1 LPQDPKKPSIIQYI
15 LTFAILMTF
24 WYLLSGYLEPFYIGA
39 GIVSS
44 LVVTAVS
51 ADLMFRSQKNVLDSA
66 RIFVR
71 FLFYIPWLMV
81 EILYANIDVAYRIL
95 HPKMPIDPGMITI
108 ETPFKGDILRT
119 SFANA
124 LTLTPGTVTID
135 VRRGTFV
142 VHALVM
148 DVSNREL
155 LEKRGIEKS
164 LGRIFGEE
172 Q

>member
-1 LPQDPKKPSIIQYI
+1 
-15 LTFAILMTF
+15 MTF

-39 GIVSS
+39 GIISS
-44 LVVTAVS
+44 LVVTYVS
-51 ADLMFRSQKNVLDSA
+51 ADLMFRSHRNILDSV
-66 RIFVR
+66 RTFIR
-71 FLFYIPWLMV
+71 FLLYLPRLMV

-164 LGRIFGEE
+164 LGKIFGEE
-172 Q
+172 

>member
-1 LPQDPKKPSIIQYI
+1 MPQDPKKPSIIQYI
-15 LTFAILMTF
+15 LAFVILMTF

-39 GIVSS
+39 GIISS
-44 LVVTAVS
+44 LVVTYVS
-51 ADLMFRSQKNVLDSA
+51 ADLMFRSHRYILDSV
-66 RIFVR
+66 RTFIR
-71 FLFYIPWLMV
+71 FLLYLPRLMV

-95 HPKMPIDPGMITI
+95 HPKMPIDPGMIII

-119 SFANA
+119 TFANA

>member
-1 LPQDPKKPSIIQYI
+1 
-15 LTFAILMTF
+15 MTF

-95 HPKMPIDPGMITI
+95 HPKMPIDPGMVVI

-119 SFANA
+119 TFANA
-124 LTLTPGTVTID
+124 LTLTPGTVTLD
-135 VRRGTFV
+135 VTGGTFV

-148 DVSNREL
+148 DVSNQEL
-155 LEKRGIEKS
+155 LEKKGIEKS
-164 LGRIFGEE
+164 LGRIFGED

>member
-1 LPQDPKKPSIIQYI
+1 
-15 LTFAILMTF
+15 MTF

-39 GIVSS
+39 GIISS
-44 LVVTAVS
+44 LVVTYVS
-51 ADLMFRSQKNVLDSA
+51 ADLMFRSHKNILDSV
-66 RIFVR
+66 RIFIR
-71 FLFYIPWLMV
+71 FLLYLPRLMV

>member
-1 LPQDPKKPSIIQYI
+1 
-15 LTFAILMTF
+15 MTF
-24 WYLLSGYLEPFYIGA
+24 WYLLSGYLDPFYIGA
-39 GIVSS
+39 GIASS
-44 LVVTAVS
+44 LVVTYAS
-51 ADLMFRSQKNVLDSA
+51 ADLMFRSQKNILDST
-66 RIFVR
+66 RTFVR
-71 FLFYIPWLMV
+71 FLLYLPWLMV